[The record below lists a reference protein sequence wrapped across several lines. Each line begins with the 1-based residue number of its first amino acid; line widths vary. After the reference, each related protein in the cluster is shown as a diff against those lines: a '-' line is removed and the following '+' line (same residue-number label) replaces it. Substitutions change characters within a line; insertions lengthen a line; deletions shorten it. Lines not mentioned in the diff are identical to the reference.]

1 MKVRLLAASLAAMT
15 LVSAAASAQDTTSEK
30 GKLSYAIGFNTGVE
44 LAELTARGEQVDV
57 NTVIKAIQDAYAK
70 KQPAVPVDQLQVAVE
85 NMQKRQQAKMQAE
98 FSKLS
103 AENKSKSDAFLAQ
116 NKAKQGVQTL
126 PGSTVQYRVLEA
138 GSGAKPTQASEVQ
151 INYKG
156 ALPDGQVFVDTAQ
169 PQEGQQGGPVT
180 MKVSQI
186 PLVGLREALMQMPSG
201 ARWEVVL
208 PGDKAYGTD
217 MRAGRMA
224 NQAVVFDVKL
234 VGVK

>member
-15 LVSAAASAQDTTSEK
+15 LFSAAASAQDTSSER

-44 LAELTARGEQVDV
+44 LAELAARGEAVDV

-70 KQPAVPVDQLQVAVE
+70 KQPAVPVEELKTAVE
-85 NMQKRQQAKMQAE
+85 NMQRRQQAKMEAE
-98 FSKLS
+98 FNQLASQ
-103 AENKSKSDAFLAQ
+103 NKAQSDAFLAQ
-116 NKAKQGVQTL
+116 NRAKQGVQTL
-126 PGSTVQYRVLEA
+126 PGSTVQYRVIES
-138 GSGAKPTQASEVQ
+138 GRGAKPTQNSDVQ
-151 INYKG
+151 LNYRG
-156 ALPDGQVFVDTAQ
+156 TLPDGTVFVDTAQ
-169 PQEGQQGGPVT
+169 APEGQQAGPVT

-186 PLVGLREALMQMPSG
+186 PLTGLREALLQMPTG

-234 VGVK
+234 VSVN

>member
-70 KQPAVPVDQLQVAVE
+70 KQPAVPVEQLKTAVE
-85 NMQKRQQAKMQAE
+85 NMQKRQQAKMEAE
-98 FSKLS
+98 FAKLS
-103 AENKSKSDAFLAQ
+103 ADNKSKSDAFLAQ
-116 NKAKQGVQTL
+116 NRSKQGVQTL
-126 PGSTVQYRVLEA
+126 PGSTVQYRVIEA
-138 GSGAKPTQASEVQ
+138 GNGAKPTQASEVQ

-156 ALPDGQVFVDTAQ
+156 SLPDGQVFVDTAQ
-169 PQEGQQGGPVT
+169 AQEGQAAGPVS

-186 PLVGLREALMQMPSG
+186 PLAGLREALVQMPAG

-234 VGVK
+234 VSVK